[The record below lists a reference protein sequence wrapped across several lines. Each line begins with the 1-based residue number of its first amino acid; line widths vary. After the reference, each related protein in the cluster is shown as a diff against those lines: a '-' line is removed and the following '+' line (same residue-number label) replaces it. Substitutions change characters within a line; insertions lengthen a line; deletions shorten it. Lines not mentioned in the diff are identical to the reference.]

1 MWDSIRQPYQQ
12 LIKDIQ
18 ESIDIQLET
27 YGKTGSEE
35 HLLFA
40 QHQIKHLKE
49 IKDHVI
55 AEEARQHKY

>member
-1 MWDSIRQPYQQ
+1 MWDSIRQAYQE

-18 ESIDIQLET
+18 ASIDVQLET

-49 IKDHVI
+49 IKDHVVRL
-55 AEEARQHKY
+55 EQETGKY

>member
-18 ESIDIQLET
+18 ESIDIQLEAYAMT
-27 YGKTGSEE
+27 GGKE

-49 IKDHVI
+49 IKDHVVRLEQK
-55 AEEARQHKY
+55 AGKY